1 MKTII
6 ETDETNLAG
15 VQFKK
20 SNKITDWNDLSRA
33 EQIKVLNAFSA
44 YYGLYSK
51 FLKPE

>member
-6 ETDETNLAG
+6 EINDTDLAA

-20 SNKITDWNDLSRA
+20 SNKVINWEDLRRS
-33 EQIKVLNAFSA
+33 EQVIILNAFSA